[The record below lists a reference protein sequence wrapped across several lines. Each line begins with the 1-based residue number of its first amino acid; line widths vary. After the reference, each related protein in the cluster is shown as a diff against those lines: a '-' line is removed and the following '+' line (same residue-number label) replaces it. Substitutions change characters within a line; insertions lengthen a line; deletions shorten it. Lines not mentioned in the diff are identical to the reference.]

1 LQAWG
6 ALAILV
12 TLSICS
18 FLDRGIISLMVDP
31 MKRDLGL
38 SDAQMGLL
46 QGTAFGLLYATLGV
60 PMGWLIDRTSR
71 RHVVFAGVTIWSL
84 CAVMSGLARNFT
96 QLFAARVGLGAGEAA
111 LSPAA
116 YSIIADLFPRRRLA
130 IAASIYGMGAT
141 VGSALALFLGAYLVH
156 LASVTGPWN
165 APFVGALHDW
175 QIVFVWTG
183 LPGLALAWLIFL
195 VPEMRTRPAS
205 GAPGTA
211 LLPFLASR
219 RTYLTCHFL
228 GWGTLL
234 MMAYA
239 LMAWLPSLVLRKFGI
254 PITELGMYLG
264 IIHIVAGLAG
274 HSLAGTFAD
283 RWFRKGRTDAYLRYP
298 MVAVLIGGASVVL
311 TATSDS
317 MTVVLLGASFAV
329 MMSACGGLSGAHLQI
344 TVPPALRGR
353 VTALYLLVSNCV
365 ALLVGPASVGLIT
378 DQIFGNPEMVGYS
391 LALAFGIL
399 GPLSAVIFALGLGPA
414 RRAVAQAAGLPLEPA
429 PGTQNTALAR

>member
-1 LQAWG
+1 
-6 ALAILV
+6 
-12 TLSICS
+12 
-18 FLDRGIISLMVDP
+18 
-31 MKRDLGL
+31 
-38 SDAQMGLL
+38 
-46 QGTAFGLLYATLGV
+46 
-60 PMGWLIDRTSR
+60 MGWFIDRTSR
-71 RHVVFAGVTIWSL
+71 RHVVFAGVTLWSL
-84 CAVMSGLARNFT
+84 CAIMSGLARNFT

-141 VGSALALFLGAYLVH
+141 IGSAMALFFGAYLVH

-165 APFVGALHDW
+165 VPFVGSLHNW

-183 LPGLALAWLIFL
+183 LPGLVLTWLIFL
-195 VPEMRTRPAS
+195 VPEVRSRPVGIAD
-205 GAPGTA
+205 PGPA

-219 RTYLTCHFL
+219 RAYLTCHFL

-239 LMAWLPSLVLRKFGI
+239 LMAWLPSLVLRKFGM

-283 RWFRKGRTDAYLRYP
+283 NWFRKGRTDAYLRYP
-298 MVAVLIGGASVVL
+298 MVAVLIGGASIVL
-311 TATSDS
+311 TATSSS
-317 MTVVLLGASFAV
+317 MIVVLLGASLAV

-365 ALLVGPASVGLIT
+365 ALLVGPASVGVIT
-378 DQIFGNPEMVGYS
+378 DRVFGNPEMVGYS
-391 LALAFGIL
+391 LALAFGVL
-399 GPLSAVIFALGLGPA
+399 APLSAALFALGLGPA
-414 RRAVAQAAGLPLEPA
+414 RRAVAKAAGLPAEPS
-429 PGTQNTALAR
+429 PGVQDPALA